1 MIRLLLSSLVVVGC
15 ASTPSAGESTSETSA
30 LASADAGSVP
40 VIAALYRGPCL
51 GRCPEYQVE
60 VSADGTV
67 RFRGERNV
75 AQPGESFGRVTAAQ
89 LEALDRLFTDAHFTA
104 FAGRYEHLD
113 TTDLPLVVIAWKGKV
128 VRHAHGDSGAPPELT
143 KLEDDLD
150 ALLGTAEWVTG
161 PTK

>member
-1 MIRLLLSSLVVVGC
+1 MIRLALSSLVLASCV
-15 ASTPSAGESTSETSA
+15 STPSAGDPPQRTAPDVGT
-30 LASADAGSVP
+30 AGP
-40 VIAALYRGPCL
+40 VLAALYRGPCL

-75 AQPGESFGRVTAAQ
+75 AQPGESFGKLSAEQ
-89 LEALDRLFTDAHFTA
+89 LVALDRLFTDARFTD

-113 TTDLPLVVIAWKGKV
+113 TTDLPLVIVAWKGKV

-150 ALLGTAEWVTG
+150 VLLGTAEWVTG
-161 PTK
+161 STK